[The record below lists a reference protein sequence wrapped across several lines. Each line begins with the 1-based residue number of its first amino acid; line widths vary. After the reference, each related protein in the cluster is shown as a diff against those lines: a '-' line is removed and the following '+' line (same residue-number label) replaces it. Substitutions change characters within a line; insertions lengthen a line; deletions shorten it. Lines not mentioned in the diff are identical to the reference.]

1 MVRSRL
7 LHPQLSG
14 QIGPQA
20 IGLEIIL
27 TLGIQVSGFIHWA
40 GLHEKLNLCGQIRG
54 NLVMAEKSDF
64 QNPHGN
70 AGGAERYL
78 EEAIGREVKRHREKT
93 GLTIS
98 ELAKAAGLS
107 AGMLSKIENG
117 ATSASLGSLQG
128 LSRALQIP
136 FTSLFKSYDE
146 IRDATFVKAG
156 EGLTIERRGTRAGHQ
171 YQLLGHS
178 THGPVMVEPYLITLT
193 HETDVFPTFQHPGM
207 EFLFMLEGNV
217 VYRHGEKTF
226 DMHPGDALFF
236 DAEAP
241 HGPEEM
247 PKLPARYISVI
258 SYRRE
263 E

>member
-1 MVRSRL
+1 ML
-7 LHPQLSG
+7 K
-14 QIGPQA
+14 
-20 IGLEIIL
+20 
-27 TLGIQVSGFIHWA
+27 
-40 GLHEKLNLCGQIRG
+40 EKKGDDG
-54 NLVMAEKSDF
+54 F
-64 QNPHGN
+64 QNPHRSS
-70 AGGAERYL
+70 GADSRFL
-78 EEAIGREVKRHREKT
+78 EEAIGREVKRFREKL

-98 ELAKAAGLS
+98 ELAKASAMS

-117 ATSASLGSLQG
+117 ATSPSLASLQA
-128 LSRALQIP
+128 LSNALQIP
-136 FTSLFKSYDE
+136 FTALFKSYEE

-156 EGLTIERRGTRAGHQ
+156 QGLTIERRGTRAGHQ

-193 HETDVFPTFQHPGM
+193 QETDVFPAFQHPGM
-207 EFLFMLEGNV
+207 EFLYMLEGNV

-241 HGPEEM
+241 HGPDELR
-247 PKLPARYISVI
+247 KLPARYISVI